1 MLPAIHSLVAGAA
14 RPRTLSPARISED
27 YPNSQPL
34 AFDRHRRLHIR
45 AIHDPSELDG
55 LTTLFVVLA
64 CWVGPAGWFI
74 QSCSFSIFFVDK
86 EYCIDPPEVQSCQDS
101 TSITDRLETKG
112 VGEKLNN
119 NNKRIGSDSIASLAP
134 RFVM

>member
-27 YPNSQPL
+27 YPNPL
-34 AFDRHRRLHIR
+34 AASRLI
-45 AIHDPSELDG
+45 AIVVFTSIHDPSELDG

-74 QSCSFSIFFVDK
+74 QSCSFSIFF
-86 EYCIDPPEVQSCQDS
+86 C
-101 TSITDRLETKG
+101 
-112 VGEKLNN
+112 
-119 NNKRIGSDSIASLAP
+119 
-134 RFVM
+134 

>member
-1 MLPAIHSLVAGAA
+1 MVPAIHSLVAGAA

-55 LTTLFVVLA
+55 LSTLLC
-64 CWVGPAGWFI
+64 CWVGPAGWLIRSRAALFP
-74 QSCSFSIFFVDK
+74 FPFFLGK
-86 EYCIDPPEVQSCQDS
+86 ED
-101 TSITDRLETKG
+101 
-112 VGEKLNN
+112 
-119 NNKRIGSDSIASLAP
+119 
-134 RFVM
+134 